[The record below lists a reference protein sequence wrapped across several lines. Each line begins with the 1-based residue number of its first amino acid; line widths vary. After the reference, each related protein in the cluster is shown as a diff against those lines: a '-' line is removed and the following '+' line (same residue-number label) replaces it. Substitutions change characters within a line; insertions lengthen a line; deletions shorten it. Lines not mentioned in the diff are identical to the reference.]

1 MELSNV
7 WHSED
12 STEPERKPMLE
23 VGILKNGVS
32 VRVSVS
38 VLVSSK
44 LFGFCF
50 GFDQNQKRG
59 FGRRLPPPA
68 LVASSP
74 PSSRPR
80 AVAPR
85 PLWRLPPPAL
95 VASSPPSS
103 RPQAVAPRPL
113 WRLPPPALALVAS
126 SPSSPRHWT
135 V

>member
-50 GFDQNQKRG
+50 GFDRNQKKG
-59 FGRRLPPPA
+59 FGRSLMDSLECSILTKSERKKPKIEF
-68 LVASSP
+68 
-74 PSSRPR
+74 
-80 AVAPR
+80 
-85 PLWRLPPPAL
+85 
-95 VASSPPSS
+95 
-103 RPQAVAPRPL
+103 
-113 WRLPPPALALVAS
+113 
-126 SPSSPRHWT
+126 
-135 V
+135 